1 MESYFSTI
9 AEAAATLT
17 GLIFVGLSLNLQRIL
32 SIKHLPARA
41 LGSLMLMTNIL
52 IVSSFCLIKEQPLFW
67 LGIEVLA
74 CGLIIWISGIRM
86 DIRMYP
92 EMIKLYKNHFF
103 RNLVFTQLAVLPYL
117 VAGVFLLTG
126 DPDGFY
132 WLIPG
137 ITMSVVK
144 ALTDSWVLL
153 VEINR

>member
-1 MESYFSTI
+1 MDSYFSTI

-41 LGSLMLMTNIL
+41 LSSLMLMTNIL
-52 IVSSFCLIKEQPLFW
+52 IVSSFCLIKEQPSFW
-67 LGIEVLA
+67 LGTEVLV

-92 EMIKLYKNHFF
+92 EMIKLYKNHFY

-117 VAGVFLLTG
+117 VAGVFLLTS
-126 DPDGFY
+126 DPNGFT
-132 WLIPG
+132 G
-137 ITMSVVK
+137 
-144 ALTDSWVLL
+144 
-153 VEINR
+153 

>member
-52 IVSSFCLIKEQPLFW
+52 IVASFCLITGQPMFW
-67 LGIEVLA
+67 LGVEVLI
-74 CGLIIWISGIRM
+74 CGLTIWLVITRM
-86 DIRMYP
+86 DILMYR
-92 EMIKLYKNHFF
+92 EMVEQYKYHYF
-103 RNLVFTQLAVLPYL
+103 RNLIFTQLAVLPYL
-117 VAGVFLLTG
+117 LAGIFLISGST
-126 DPDGFY
+126 DGFY
-132 WLIPG
+132 WLVPG
-137 ITMSVVK
+137 ITISIVK